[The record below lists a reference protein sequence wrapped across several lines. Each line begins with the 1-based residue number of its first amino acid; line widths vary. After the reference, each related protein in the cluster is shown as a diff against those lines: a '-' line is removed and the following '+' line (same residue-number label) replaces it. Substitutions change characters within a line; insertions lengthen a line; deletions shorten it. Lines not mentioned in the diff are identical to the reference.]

1 MNNNKKAELYKELKK
16 TNNEIE
22 KFIIKTEEKIEKEKR
37 VEKDEQDEQ
46 EK

>member
-1 MNNNKKAELYKELKK
+1 MNNNKKAELYNELKK

-22 KFIIKTEEKIEKEKR
+22 KFIIRAEKKLEKR
-37 VEKDEQDEQ
+37 VAKDEQ

>member
-22 KFIIKTEEKIEKEKR
+22 KFIIKTEEKIEKEK
-37 VEKDEQDEQ
+37 
-46 EK
+46 

>member
-1 MNNNKKAELYKELKK
+1 MNNNKKAELYKELEK

-22 KFIIKTEEKIEKEKR
+22 KFIIKTEVKLEKEKR
-37 VEKDEQDEQ
+37 VEKDDEK

>member
-37 VEKDEQDEQ
+37 VEKDEQ
-46 EK
+46 EKKKK